1 MPRAIWSG
9 AIGFGLVNVPV
20 KLYTAVSRKDVRFNQ
35 LEAASGAR
43 IQLRKVSAATGE
55 EVPADGIVRGF
66 EVSKGRYVVIDDGDL
81 EALAPAASKT
91 IAIDQ
96 FASLEELD
104 PILYDAA
111 YRAAPEKGGARA
123 YGLLHAALRDS
134 GRIGVGRLMLRSRES
149 LACIRAAEEHIV
161 VHTLAWA
168 DEVIPPDTIP
178 EIADLGAVEPTERE
192 RQMADLLIESMLG
205 PLDLAAYRD
214 TYRDAVLD
222 LIERKAAGE
231 TVEAPTP
238 AGGTG
243 APVADI
249 MAALEASLA
258 AAKARRTDAPAGD
271 GDGEA
276 PAKKTRSRSAAKG
289 S

>member
-20 KLYTAVSRKDVRFNQ
+20 KLYSAVSRKDVRFNQ
-35 LEAASGAR
+35 LEAATGSR
-43 IQLRKVSAATGE
+43 IQQRKVSAATGE
-55 EVPADGIVRGF
+55 EVAADAIVRGF
-66 EVSKGRYVVIDDGDL
+66 EVSKGRYVVIADEELD
-81 EALAPAASKT
+81 ALAPPASKT
-91 IAIDQ
+91 ISIEQ
-96 FASLEELD
+96 FADLAELD
-104 PILYDAA
+104 PVLYDSA

-134 GRIGVGRLMLRSRES
+134 GRIGVGRLALRARES
-149 LACIRAAEEHIV
+149 LACIRADEEHIV

-168 DEVIPPDTIP
+168 DEVVPASTIP
-178 EIADLGAVEPTERE
+178 EIAELAKVEPTERE
-192 RQMADLLIESMLG
+192 RAMADLLIESMLA
-205 PLDLAAYRD
+205 PLDLAAHRD

-238 AGGTG
+238 ATAAG

-258 AAKARRTDAPAGD
+258 AAKARREPAEDDAPA
-271 GDGEA
+271 
-276 PAKKTRSRSAAKG
+276 KTGARRASKSA
-289 S
+289 